1 MRKTKFVF
9 IFAMFPEF
17 VTKFA
22 RTDQI
27 AITVFAVPK
36 VINAVKAAV
45 TRGLK
50 NVAAGH
56 VTRCAAKIRT
66 AFHWYETPILVHV
79 HVMRRKDLRI
89 PATGRVSVPL
99 KTGLHGME
107 RRVFAKADM

>member
-1 MRKTKFVF
+1 MRAMKSVF

-27 AITVFAVPK
+27 AITAFVVPK
-36 VINAVKAAV
+36 VINAVKV
-45 TRGLK
+45 VVMKRDR

-66 AFHWYETPILVHV
+66 VFYWYEIPILVHV
-79 HVMRRKDLRI
+79 HVMRRKDLQI
-89 PATGRVSVPL
+89 LATGCVSVPP
-99 KTGLHGME
+99 KMGLHGME